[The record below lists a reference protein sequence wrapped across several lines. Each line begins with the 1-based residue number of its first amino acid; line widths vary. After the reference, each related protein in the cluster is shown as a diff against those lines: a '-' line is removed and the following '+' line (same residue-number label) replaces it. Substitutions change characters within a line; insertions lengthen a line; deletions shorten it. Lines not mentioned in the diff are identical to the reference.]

1 MSLSHDV
8 IHDII
13 YVTAVRGIAV
23 RDIAVHDIVVHDIAV
38 HDTDNMLLEGCVQE
52 GCLLGSLVSVPLELI
67 AGLLP

>member
-1 MSLSHDV
+1 
-8 IHDII
+8 
-13 YVTAVRGIAV
+13 
-23 RDIAVHDIVVHDIAV
+23 VVHDIAV